1 MNHHD
6 IDIPG
11 RSTRREFVKRAAV
24 FGSAG
29 VAAPWLL
36 NLAGFGNAAAVSA
49 GSTDYKAL
57 VCVFLYGGN
66 DHFNTFV
73 PYDVASYNQYKA
85 LRGALARPAESL
97 LPISPSK
104 GFEDGRAVAL
114 APELVNSKSLFD
126 QGNAALVANVGPL
139 RQPLTKAQYA
149 DASLRP
155 PQLFSH
161 NDQQSIWQA
170 LSPEGATSGWGG
182 RLADLVLGDNGGD
195 SVFTSISVAGNA
207 VFLAGRNAAQFQ
219 VASSGVVRPK
229 SPFAS
234 PEVLAGLEE
243 VMRLNSPGLFP
254 TSYSS
259 VVQRALS
266 ASARL
271 ETAVSASAAA
281 AAVFPASA
289 LGRQLQMVARLISAG
304 RDQLGLKRQVF
315 FVSMGGFDNHDSLAD
330 KHPALLADLDTC
342 LGAFYAA
349 TAELGAEQQVTAFTA
364 SDFGR
369 TLVVNGNGTDH
380 GWGSHHMVIGGA
392 VRPGRLVGRLPVVA
406 ENGPD
411 DVGQGRLLPST
422 SVDQYAATL
431 AKWFGVD
438 AASIAT
444 VLPNLG
450 RFATADLQF
459 MDTGLERIAEPAT
472 VLQPAVR
479 LPG

>member
-1 MNHHD
+1 MDHHH
-6 IDIPG
+6 INISG
-11 RSTRREFVKRAAV
+11 RSTRREFVRQAAI

-49 GSTDYKAL
+49 ASNDYKAL

-85 LRGALARPAESL
+85 LRGALARPTESL
-97 LPISPSK
+97 LPISPSR
-104 GFEDGRAVAL
+104 GFEEGRAIAL
-114 APELVNSKSLFD
+114 VPELASTKALFD
-126 QGNAALVANVGPL
+126 QGKVALVANVGPL
-139 RQPLTKAQYA
+139 RQPTTKAQYA
-149 DASLRP
+149 DVSLRP

-182 RLADLVLGDNGGD
+182 RLADLVLGGNGAD

-207 VFLAGRNAAQFQ
+207 VFLTGRSAVQFQ
-219 VASSGVVRPK
+219 VASGGVVRPK
-229 SPFAS
+229 SPFS
-234 PEVLAGLEE
+234 STEVLAGLDE
-243 VMRLNSPGLFP
+243 VMRLNNPGLFP

-271 ETAVSASAAA
+271 ESAVNAGPAS
-281 AAVFPASA
+281 AAVFPASP
-289 LGRQLQMVARLISAG
+289 LGKQLQMVTKLIAAG

-315 FVSMGGFDNHDSLAD
+315 FVSMGGFDTHDSLAD
-330 KHPALLADLDTC
+330 KHPALLADLDASI
-342 LGAFYAA
+342 GAFYAA
-349 TAELGAEQQVTAFTA
+349 TVELGADRQVTAFTA

-369 TLVVNGNGTDH
+369 TLVINGNGTDH

-411 DVGQGRLLPST
+411 DVGQGRLLPTT

-438 AASIAT
+438 AASIST

-450 RFATADLQF
+450 RYPTADLQF